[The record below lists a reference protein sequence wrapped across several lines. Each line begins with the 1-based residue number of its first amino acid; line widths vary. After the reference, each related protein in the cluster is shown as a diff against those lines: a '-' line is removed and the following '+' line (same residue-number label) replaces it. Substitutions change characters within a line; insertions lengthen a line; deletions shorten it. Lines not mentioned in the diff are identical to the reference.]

1 MDSTIKLSK
10 EEKKLLKQQNRKK
23 LKSDIK
29 KDWELYAM
37 LVPGILFLFIFN
49 YLPIGGIVI
58 AFQDFNIFRGITG
71 SQWVG
76 FKHFARLFTSADFA
90 LIFRNTIIISVLKIL
105 ILFPLPILLAILL
118 NEIKNLRFKKTIQT
132 VVYLPHFISW
142 VIVSGLFINLLSVHG
157 GFVNEMIKALG
168 GKPIPFFLSKQHFRG
183 VLIFTEGWKEVG
195 WGTIV
200 YLAAITGID
209 QEQFEVAR
217 IDGANKLQE
226 IIHITIPSIAPT
238 IILMF
243 ILRLGRLLEAGTEQ
257 ILVMYNPVVYE
268 VADVIGTYVY
278 RVGLG
283 TSDYSFSTAVGLF
296 NSVVSFVLVIAGNQ
310 LAKKWFDSSIW

>member
-1 MDSTIKLSK
+1 MEAI
-10 EEKKLLKQQNRKK
+10 R
-23 LKSDIK
+23 DIK
-29 KDWELYAM
+29 IKKGKFAQLKTDVMKDWELYVM

-49 YLPIGGIVI
+49 YLPISGIVI
-58 AFQDFNIFRGITG
+58 AFQDFNIFKGILG
-71 SQWVG
+71 SEWVG
-76 FKHFARLFTSADFA
+76 FNNFIRLFSSADFA
-90 LIFRNTIIISVLKIL
+90 LIFKNTIIISILKIL
-105 ILFPLPILLAILL
+105 ILFPLPIILAILL
-118 NEIKNLRFKKTIQT
+118 NEIKNLRFKKTVQT

-157 GFVNEMIKALG
+157 GFVNELIKSFG
-168 GKPIPFFLSKQHFRG
+168 GTPIPFFLSKQHFRG

-243 ILRLGRLLEAGTEQ
+243 ILRLGGLLEAGTEQ

-268 VADVIGTYVY
+268 VADVIGTYVV

-283 TSDYSFSTAVGLF
+283 TSDYSFATAVGLF
-296 NSVVSFVLVIAGNQ
+296 NSVISFVLVIAGNK
-310 LAKKWFDSSIW
+310 LAKRWFDSSIW

>member
-1 MDSTIKLSK
+1 MTTTTYDNKNKPI
-10 EEKKLLKQQNRKK
+10 RKK
-23 LKSDIK
+23 SSFK
-29 KDWELYAM
+29 KNYQLYLM
-37 LVPGILFLFIFN
+37 LIPGLLFLFIFN
-49 YLPIGGIVI
+49 YLPIGGIWI
-58 AFQDFNIFRGITG
+58 AFQDYNIFKGVFG
-71 SQWVG
+71 SEFVG
-76 FKHFARLFTSADFA
+76 LDNFRRLFSSSDFMVV
-90 LIFRNTIIISVLKIL
+90 FRNTLIISILKII
-105 ILFPLPILLAILL
+105 ILFPLPIILAILL
-118 NEIKNLRFKKTIQT
+118 NEIKNAVFKKTVQT
-132 VVYLPHFISW
+132 VIYLPHFLSW

-157 GFVNEMIKALG
+157 GFVNEVIKTLG
-168 GKPIPFFLSKQHFRG
+168 REPISFFTSKQHFRG
-183 VLIFTEGWKEVG
+183 LLIFTEGWKEIG

-209 QEQFEVAR
+209 QEQFESAK

-226 IIHITIPSIAPT
+226 IIYITIPSISPT

-243 ILRLGRLLEAGTEQ
+243 ILRLGRILEAGTEQ

-268 VADVIGTYVY
+268 VSDVIGTYVY

-296 NSVVSFVLVIAGNQ
+296 NSVVSFILIIIGNR